1 MQVELTL
8 KPKPLEENKAPNLQN
23 QEISYTQFRYLKI
36 KEVQEA
42 KLKVQLEEE
51 RKKFLKEKQLE
62 KEAPHKRREGESI
75 QQYMDRMVNQMK
87 KENKFNRKK
96 YKKGEEQNPKKTKKP
111 NPDVVDEEK
120 MIEDIMKMCNG
131 E

>member
-1 MQVELTL
+1 
-8 KPKPLEENKAPNLQN
+8 
-23 QEISYTQFRYLKI
+23 
-36 KEVQEA
+36 
-42 KLKVQLEEE
+42 
-51 RKKFLKEKQLE
+51 
-62 KEAPHKRREGESI
+62 
-75 QQYMDRMVNQMK
+75 MK

-96 YKKGEEQNPKKTKKP
+96 YKKGEEQNVKKTKKP